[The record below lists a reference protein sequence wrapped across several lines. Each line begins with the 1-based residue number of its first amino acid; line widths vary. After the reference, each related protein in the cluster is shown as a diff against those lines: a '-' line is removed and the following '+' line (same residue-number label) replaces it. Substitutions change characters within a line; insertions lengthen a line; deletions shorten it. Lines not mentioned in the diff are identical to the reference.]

1 MKSQSI
7 KGIALIFALIIVT
20 LTKYSYAQSTV
31 ENQSLI
37 KHFNGTITATNNGIS
52 IIPSFTLGRPA
63 VFFDLNV
70 GGERLTFEPM
80 FRFGMDGKPWSFV
93 LWWRYKVIKDKRF
106 SLTAGAHPAFLFK
119 EMDVLVGGNPE
130 KMMVSKR
137 YLAMELSPSFQL
149 TPKSS
154 LGIYFLKGHG
164 FDPDPPVNST
174 FVGFNWVLKNVA
186 MGENVRFKMTP
197 QFYYLKVDAN
207 DGVYVTSTFTFTHQK
222 LPIGIG
228 STLNQKL
235 NSTIPGDDFVW
246 NIALLY
252 NFANQFT
259 KKK

>member
-1 MKSQSI
+1 MNTQSTMRI
-7 KGIALIFALIIVT
+7 VLICLLISVT
-20 LTKYSYAQSTV
+20 LSLESNAQNPT

-37 KHFNGTITATNNGIS
+37 KHFNGTITATNNGVS

-63 VFFDLNV
+63 VFFDLNI

-93 LWWRYKVIKDKRF
+93 LWWRYKIIKDKRF

-119 EMDVLVGGNPE
+119 EMEVLVDGKPE

-174 FVGFNWVLKNVA
+174 FVGFNWTLKNVPIS
-186 MGENVRFKMTP
+186 ENLSFKMTP
-197 QFYYLKVDAN
+197 QFYYLKVDEN

-222 LPIGIG
+222 LPFGVA

-235 NSTIPGDDFVW
+235 NSTIAGDDFVW

-259 KKK
+259 KKR